1 MYIAIVADDIAD
13 RKQIERLIDR
23 SDDSVKQLIGNLY
36 VDTFGNVSSAL
47 KTPMKYDLFLL
58 DFVLNPSDYQTIIDG
73 LKSINAPAQIGI
85 CRPDGIRL
93 PIEDMYHGLWHIDK
107 PIIQARLND
116 LILKIHD
123 SLLEHATKKLEIR
136 SREKTYYVEI
146 DDLLYARA
154 DASVNYVQL
163 KTGELIEHFGSF
175 HELVSSIA
183 VDERFVTIKKG
194 ILVNNNHV
202 TEMTKRKIKFDNG
215 TEIDIPLFN
224 KIPFQELL

>member
-58 DFVLNPSDYQTIIDG
+58 DFVQNPSDYQTIIDG
-73 LKSINAPAQIGI
+73 LKSINAPALIGI

-107 PIIQARLND
+107 PIIQAKLNE
-116 LILKIHD
+116 LILNIHD

-136 SREKTYYVEI
+136 SKENTYYVEI
-146 DDLLYARA
+146 DDILYAEART
-154 DASVNYVQL
+154 SVNYVHL
-163 KTGELIEHFGSF
+163 TTGEYIEHFAA
-175 HELVSSIA
+175 SIA

-194 ILVNNNHV
+194 LIVNDNHV